1 MGPVCVQELA
11 WLFPSVPCL
20 VGHVKEQD
28 VFLDPEAFSLRQ
40 EQELLDAETPPSG
53 RWGWGGAF
61 TSRSLPR
68 QHLWTV
74 RLCPELGTLSV
85 ALESPSPFSG
95 YSLLQRCPSPSD
107 TQAAEPLPN

>member
-1 MGPVCVQELA
+1 MCLSVGDGHSGTFSGHMPLPLAMDPVCVQELA

-28 VFLDPEAFSLRQ
+28 VFLDPEASSLRQ

-74 RLCPELGTLSV
+74 RC
-85 ALESPSPFSG
+85 A
-95 YSLLQRCPSPSD
+95 
-107 TQAAEPLPN
+107 PNWGL